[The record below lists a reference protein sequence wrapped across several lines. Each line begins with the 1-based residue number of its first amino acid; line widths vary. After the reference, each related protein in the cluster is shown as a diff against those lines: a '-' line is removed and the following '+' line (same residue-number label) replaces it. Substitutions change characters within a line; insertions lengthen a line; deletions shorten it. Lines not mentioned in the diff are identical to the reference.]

1 MSLQDPFRPDRP
13 AEAAATD
20 PPPEV
25 AVKGISGRMLKA
37 AVERALRI
45 QQPTIAAHIAKI
57 RRDRPDATPAEV
69 IAGLDKQYLLAAG
82 GLGAAAGGA
91 AFVPGI
97 GTAASLAAGAAEVVA
112 VLDASALYTLALA
125 EVHGQPMENVE
136 RRRALVLAII
146 LGEGGAALM
155 RKATGRS
162 KNWAQGLADA
172 VPLPKLGP
180 INQILV
186 RWFVKRFAVRQGALA
201 LGRAL
206 PFGAGAVIG
215 ATGNVAIARSVIRS
229 AERAFGP
236 PPERWPEPTTRELRD

>member
-1 MSLQDPFRPDRP
+1 MSLHNLSPSDHD
-13 AEAAATD
+13 AESAATD
-20 PPPEV
+20 APPEA

-45 QQPTIAAHIAKI
+45 QQPTIAAHVAKI
-57 RRDRPDATPAEV
+57 RRDNPDATPAEV
-69 IAGLDKQYLLAAG
+69 IASLDKQYLLAAG

-91 AFVPGI
+91 AFFPGI

-112 VLDASALYTLALA
+112 LLDASVLYTLAMA
-125 EVHGQPMENVE
+125 EVHGQPMRDVE

-162 KNWAQGLADA
+162 KNWAQDLANT
-172 VPLPKLGP
+172 VPLAKLGP

-186 RWFVKRFAVRQGALA
+186 RWLIKRFVVRQGALA

-236 PPERWPEPTTRELRD
+236 PPEC